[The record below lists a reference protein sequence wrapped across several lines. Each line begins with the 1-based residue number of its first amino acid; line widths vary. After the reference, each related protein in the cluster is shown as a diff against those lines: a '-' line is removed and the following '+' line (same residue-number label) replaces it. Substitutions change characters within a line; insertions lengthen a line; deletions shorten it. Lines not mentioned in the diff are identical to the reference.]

1 MIYCSQP
8 RALKSTATGG
18 LAREVA
24 SKGKTGARDSKRKR
38 RRSNSN
44 YVRCVL
50 FKDIRQKLKEK
61 QSQGYTLGGGGG
73 LWMESVLK

>member
-24 SKGKTGARDSKRKR
+24 SKGKTEGQETVKGK
-38 RRSNSN
+38 
-44 YVRCVL
+44 
-50 FKDIRQKLKEK
+50 
-61 QSQGYTLGGGGG
+61 GGEVIAI
-73 LWMESVLK
+73 M